1 MKTPPLSACA
11 SSRRTTFFLKR
22 SALAGIASLV
32 ILPFFGSLQAE
43 EPAPNIPGLM
53 VVEYPRRDAQTDEN
67 HFALPLKE
75 FGEPTRRK
83 YVAESLSPWRWNPD
97 RNALAMGYLKI
108 ETDGEYQ
115 FSTRSFYD
123 RNVLMVDNQ
132 EVCGFRDGE
141 EKVATIALKKG
152 AVKLVSVGFV
162 GGRGNEG
169 VQIRWRPPGQVE
181 LSAIPQHLLFHLDAS
196 TRLRPCPVTIAPID
210 EPSPQ
215 DAPALTPIVGPSG
228 RLADHLITVTDD
240 FVIEAYKN
248 GRVIKA
254 RNLVAEIY
262 GATVERIDVQ
272 VRPGDWIVFHVANN
286 RLRWGG
292 VKYFAVAGIF
302 GKNQFG
308 LVSDPNSTDW
318 SVCDDPGRAREFIRN
333 RDEGTDIRASVIANP
348 WAEGDDHMR
357 AHAGADFPGRPLWGG
372 GSSTWIKYVAPAGPT
387 KFPTYS
393 VTSPEKDPALT
404 PEVRSEPKPAKK
416 PVADAESKST
426 VTPPP
431 VPAVPKA
438 VASPARWPVQ
448 VISAIYGTGGKNAD
462 VTARVK
468 DLVENQRAFFAV
480 DPPNLGADPNP
491 YWNKGLTI
499 VYMKDGVRR
508 EQHRGENEHVLP
520 ESFYGP
526 QDAAELTKW
535 LPGSRWRGEKGELQ
549 FHADRTVTGPGI
561 DGAPTWETLANNH
574 FRITWAADR
583 KVEYYFDY
591 TWSSLREAADAK
603 VVYHGVK

>member
-32 ILPFFGSLQAE
+32 ILPFSGSLQAE

-67 HFALPLKE
+67 HFALPIKE

-97 RNALAMGYLKI
+97 RNALATGYLKI

-141 EKVATIALKKG
+141 ERVATIALKKG
-152 AVKLVSVGFV
+152 SVKFVSAGFV

-169 VQIRWRPPGQVE
+169 IQIRWKPPGQEE
-181 LSAIPQHLLFHLDAS
+181 LGPIPPQLLSHPSDRAQPGGEKRLAQSPPPAVGLEPLVLGSS
-196 TRLRPCPVTIAPID
+196 TRVAT
-210 EPSPQ
+210 
-215 DAPALTPIVGPSG
+215 
-228 RLADHLITVTDD
+228 HLITVTDD
-240 FVIEAYKN
+240 FVVEAYKN
-248 GRVIKA
+248 GRRIEQ
-254 RNLVAEIY
+254 RTLLDEIY
-262 GATVERIDVQ
+262 GATVERMDVQ
-272 VRPGDWIVFHVANN
+272 VRQGDWLVFHVANN

-292 VKYFAVAGIF
+292 AKYFAVAGCF
-302 GKNQFG
+302 GKNEFG
-308 LVSDPNSTDW
+308 FVSDPASGLW
-318 SVCDDPGRAREFIRN
+318 SVCDDPGRARDFIRL
-333 RDEGTDIRASVIANP
+333 REEGTEVRASVIAQP
-348 WAEGDDHMR
+348 WADGDGHMR
-357 AHAGADFPGRPLWGG
+357 AHAGEDFPGKPLWGG
-372 GSSTWIKYVAPAGPT
+372 GSSTWIKYVVPHDPRRRVFLPVGAP
-387 KFPTYS
+387 
-393 VTSPEKDPALT
+393 ED
-404 PEVRSEPKPAKK
+404 EPVPAKK
-416 PVADAESKST
+416 VAAEPTPSPSAPAAAVST
-426 VTPPP
+426 L
-431 VPAVPKA
+431 PKV
-438 VASPARWPVQ
+438 VASPTRWPVQ
-448 VISAIYGTGGKNAD
+448 VLSAIYGTGGKNAD

-549 FHADRTVTGPGI
+549 FHSDRTVTGPGI
-561 DGAPTWETLANNH
+561 DGAPQWETLANNH

-591 TWSSLREAADAK
+591 TWGSLREAADASI
-603 VVYHGVK
+603 VYHGVK